1 MMDHLHIEST
11 LQDLRLYDI
20 RTDINQP
27 GNVLAKIFE
36 NDGSLP
42 GVILYNFDDFVGI
55 ISQRQFW
62 RTLSRPYGRE
72 LFLTRPLRSMYRFLR
87 IQPLILPANVLIAEA
102 AGAALKRSTEELY
115 EPLVVQINQGYF
127 RLLDTQQLLMAQLY
141 VHQLSIELLK
151 KTEAQLQETN
161 LELEMLVNLD
171 QLTQISNRRRFDDF
185 LQVEWERHY
194 RVRLPISLIMLDIDY
209 FKYYNDYYGHQAGDD
224 CLKNVAQIINQNV
237 DQSNALVA
245 RYGGEEFAVVLPE
258 TDLETAEAIAE
269 KIRLAIQDKQLPHI
283 QSKVSPYV
291 SISLGVS
298 SQIPTYL
305 TSIKTLIAAADA
317 ALYEAKQLG
326 RNRVFSF
333 YSELV

>member
-1 MMDHLHIEST
+1 MDHLHIEST
-11 LQDLRLYDI
+11 LEDLRLYDI
-20 RTDINQP
+20 QTDINQP
-27 GNVLAKIFE
+27 GSKLAQIFE

-42 GVILYNFDDFVGI
+42 GVILYNFDDFVGV

-72 LFLTRPLRSMYRFLR
+72 LFLNRPLRSMYRFLR
-87 IQPLILPANVLIAEA
+87 IKPLILPANLLISEA
-102 AGAALKRSTEELY
+102 AGEALKRSTEELY
-115 EPLVVQINQGYF
+115 EPLVVKIGQGYF
-127 RLLDTQQLLMAQLY
+127 RLLDTQQLLIAQLY

-151 KTEAQLQETN
+151 KTEERLQETN
-161 LELEMLVNLD
+161 LKLEMLVNLD
-171 QLTQISNRRRFDDF
+171 QLTQIWNRRRFDDF
-185 LQVEWERHY
+185 LKVEWQRHY
-194 RVRLPISLIMLDIDY
+194 GLRLPLSLIMLDIDY

-237 DQSNALVA
+237 EQSNALVA

-258 TDLETAEAIAE
+258 TDIEMAEAIAE
-269 KIRLAIQDKQLPHI
+269 KIRLAVQDKQLPHI
-283 QSKVSPYV
+283 KSKVSPYV

-298 SQIPTYL
+298 SQIPSYL
-305 TSIKTLIAAADA
+305 TSVKTLIAAADA
-317 ALYEAKQLG
+317 ALYQAKQLG